1 MKVSSDTDF
10 IEVDVTKEM
19 LYEANKRNQIFFEK
33 YRNIGTN
40 RLLSKN
46 QRITG
51 FLAEIAIKHIFTQLE
66 YSETDDVD
74 FVSRRDKT
82 TFDSKAQGCNGKPQI
97 DYVGTLYENQ
107 ANRIF
112 DKLIFS
118 RVKNTLDKVWITG
131 FIPKKEFL
139 EIAKLMPAGTE
150 NNNFTYDEARYEIPY
165 SLTYKPKLFIKG

>member
-1 MKVSSDTDF
+1 MKVSIDTDF
-10 IEVDVTKEM
+10 IEVDITKEM
-19 LYEANKRNQIFFEK
+19 LYKANERNQIFFEK
-33 YRNIGTN
+33 YRNTGTN
-40 RLLSKN
+40 RLGSKN

-51 FLAEIAIKHIFTQLE
+51 YLAEIAIKHIFSVLD

-74 FVSRRDKT
+74 FVSRLDKT

-112 DKLIFS
+112 DTLIFS
-118 RVKNTLDKVWITG
+118 RVKNTQDKVWITG
-131 FIPKKEFL
+131 FISKKEFL
-139 EIAKLMPAGTE
+139 ETSKLMPAGTQ

-165 SLTYKPKLFIKG
+165 SLIYKPRLLIK